1 MASPRALAILAAVL
15 SNLLGDWLDSR
26 RLFLLHRIHGA
37 SIGDALTATAF
48 MRGVHESTGRRFVVA
63 SKYPE
68 IFRNNPLVARHIG
81 VGELGPLLKPLVK
94 AVLRNARHRAIGEHG
109 YRPPAHF
116 TEEDIA
122 KDHRRRISETEF
134 CAETLASQWGVRLD
148 YSRLLPEIYFEPPE
162 LGALA
167 AKFALPPRYGVIRA
181 LGPMTYSPNREWI
194 VGRYQEVV
202 RRTPWIVWVQPG
214 TPDEPRLEGAV
225 DLCGK
230 ADIRELFYIIRG
242 ADGVLAGEGLP
253 NHVAAAFGVPSFVV
267 FSGFNHVELSL
278 YPNTIPI
285 VRSPQ
290 VECAPCWKRSP
301 CPVPGKPCT
310 GDISVDQVVA
320 TLEQR
325 WRR

>member
-1 MASPRALAILAAVL
+1 MAPPRALAILAVVL
-15 SNLLGDWLDSR
+15 STLLGDWLDSR

-37 SIGDALTATAF
+37 SIGDTLTATAF
-48 MRGVHESTGRRFVVA
+48 MRGVHQQTGRRFIVA

-68 IFRNNPLVARHIG
+68 IFRNNPLVVNNIG
-81 VGELGPLLKPLVK
+81 VGELGPFLKPLLK
-94 AVLRNARHRAIGEHG
+94 SVLRRARHRSIGEHG

-116 TEEDIA
+116 TEDDIA
-122 KDHRRRISETEF
+122 RDHRRRISETEF
-134 CAETLASQWGVRLD
+134 CAEVLAAQWGVQVD
-148 YSRLLPEIYFEPPE
+148 YSRLLPEIYFDDLE
-162 LGALA
+162 LDALQG
-167 AKFALPPRYGVIRA
+167 KFALPPGYGVIRP

-194 VGRYQEVV
+194 VARYQEVV

-214 TPDEPRLEGAV
+214 TPSEPALEGAI
-225 DLCGK
+225 DLRGK
-230 ADIRELFYIIRG
+230 ADVRELFYIIRG
-242 ADGVLAGEGLP
+242 AAGVLAGEGLP

-267 FSGFNHVELSL
+267 FSGFNHIELSL

-285 VRSPQ
+285 ARSPQ

-310 GDISVDQVVA
+310 GDITVDQVVA